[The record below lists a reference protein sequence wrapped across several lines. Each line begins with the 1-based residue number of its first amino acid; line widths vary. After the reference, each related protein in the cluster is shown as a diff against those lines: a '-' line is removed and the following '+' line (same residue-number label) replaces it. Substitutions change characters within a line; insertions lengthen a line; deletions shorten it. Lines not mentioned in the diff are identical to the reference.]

1 MKPSVTTYYKDRLI
15 IGIDPGAAGGIG
27 VYSITQGRLIMAIK
41 MPETP
46 TDLLAFLKLH
56 SLNSKCYLEKV
67 GGIPGN
73 GANAMFNFGRGY
85 GHLEMALLACRIPT
99 ETVTPKKWQKEF
111 QLGGRGKTMS
121 KTEWKNKLKAKAQ
134 QLFPTFN
141 VTLATCDAMLI
152 ALYGSRQ

>member
-99 ETVTPKKWQKEF
+99 ETVTPQKWQKEF

-141 VTLATCDAMLI
+141 VTLTTCDAMLI

>member
-41 MPETP
+41 MPENP

-99 ETVTPKKWQKEF
+99 ETVTPQKWQKEF

>member
-1 MKPSVTTYYKDRLI
+1 MKPSVTSYYKDRLI

-27 VYSITQGRLIMAIK
+27 VYSITQGCLIMAIK

-99 ETVTPKKWQKEF
+99 ETVTPQKWQKEF

>member
-73 GANAMFNFGRGY
+73 GANAMFNLGRGY

-99 ETVTPKKWQKEF
+99 ETVTPQKWQKEF

>member
-99 ETVTPKKWQKEF
+99 ETVTPQKWQKEF

-141 VTLATCDAMLI
+141 VTLGTCDAMLI

>member
-1 MKPSVTTYYKDRLI
+1 MKPSVTSYYKDRLI

-27 VYSITQGRLIMAIK
+27 VYSITQGRLITAIK

-99 ETVTPKKWQKEF
+99 ETVTPQKWQKEF

-121 KTEWKNKLKAKAQ
+121 KTEWKNKLKVKAQ

>member
-1 MKPSVTTYYKDRLI
+1 MKPSFNSYYKDRLI

-27 VYSITQGRLIMAIK
+27 VYSLDKGELVEAIK

-46 TDLLAFLKLH
+46 TDLLKFLKLH
-56 SLNSKCYLEKV
+56 SFNSKCYLEKV

-99 ETVTPKKWQKEF
+99 ETVTPQKWQKEF

-121 KTEWKNKLKAKAQ
+121 KAEWKNKLKAKAQ
-134 QLFPTFN
+134 QLFPQYN
-141 VTLATCDAMLI
+141 VTLAICDAMLI

>member
-1 MKPSVTTYYKDRLI
+1 MKPSVTTCYKDRLI

-99 ETVTPKKWQKEF
+99 ETVTPQKWQKEF

>member
-1 MKPSVTTYYKDRLI
+1 MKPSFNSYYKDRLI

-27 VYSITQGRLIMAIK
+27 VYSLDKNELVEAIK

-46 TDLLAFLKLH
+46 TDLFKFLKLH
-56 SLNSKCYLEKV
+56 SFNSKCYLEKV

-99 ETVTPKKWQKEF
+99 ETVTPQKWQKEF

-121 KTEWKNKLKAKAQ
+121 KAEWKNKLKAKAQ
-134 QLFPTFN
+134 QLFPQYN
-141 VTLATCDAMLI
+141 VTLAICDAMLI

>member
-99 ETVTPKKWQKEF
+99 ETVTPQKWQKEF
-111 QLGGRGKTMS
+111 QLGGCGKTMS

>member
-1 MKPSVTTYYKDRLI
+1 MKPSVTTYYTDRLI
-15 IGIDPGAAGGIG
+15 IGIDPGAADGIG

-99 ETVTPKKWQKEF
+99 ETVTPQKWQKEF

>member
-99 ETVTPKKWQKEF
+99 ETVTPQKWQKEF

-141 VTLATCDAMLI
+141 ATLATCDAMLI

>member
-85 GHLEMALLACRIPT
+85 GHLEMALLACRIST
-99 ETVTPKKWQKEF
+99 ETVTPQKWQKEF

>member
-15 IGIDPGAAGGIG
+15 IGIDPGVAGGIG

-99 ETVTPKKWQKEF
+99 ETVTPQKWQKEF

>member
-1 MKPSVTTYYKDRLI
+1 MKPSVTSYYKDRLI

-85 GHLEMALLACRIPT
+85 GHLEMALLACRIPA
-99 ETVTPKKWQKEF
+99 ETVTPQKWQKEF

>member
-1 MKPSVTTYYKDRLI
+1 MKPSVTSYYKDRLI

-46 TDLLAFLKLH
+46 TDLLAFFKLH

-99 ETVTPKKWQKEF
+99 ETVTPQKWQKEF

>member
-1 MKPSVTTYYKDRLI
+1 MKSSVTTYYKDRLI

-27 VYSITQGRLIMAIK
+27 IYSIDKGRLVAAVK

-99 ETVTPKKWQKEF
+99 ETVTPQKWQKEF
-111 QLGGRGKTMS
+111 QLGVRGKMT
-121 KTEWKNKLKAKAQ
+121 KAEWKNKLKAKAQ
-134 QLFPTFN
+134 QLFPQFN
-141 VTLATCDAMLI
+141 VTLAICDAMLI

>member
-1 MKPSVTTYYKDRLI
+1 MKPSVTAYYKDRLI

-99 ETVTPKKWQKEF
+99 ETVTPQKWQKEF

>member
-99 ETVTPKKWQKEF
+99 ETVTPQKWQKEF

-152 ALYGSRQ
+152 ALYGSCQ

>member
-27 VYSITQGRLIMAIK
+27 VYSIPQGCLIMAIK

-99 ETVTPKKWQKEF
+99 ETVTPQKWQKEF